1 MKINRQNRKPTEK
14 FNKIKLVFEN
24 ICRIDKSLAR
34 FTKKKESDLKLQNQ
48 D

>member
-14 FNKIKLVFEN
+14 FNKIKLFFEN

-34 FTKKKESDLKLQNQ
+34 FTKKK
-48 D
+48 